1 MKNRMRLSSHTLG
14 FDSENKK
21 QLIGP
26 LVFMIFCLLFVIIS
40 ILFYLRSNTQEPLT
54 NGVSNSVISIIQDQ
68 QTLDLSSLSRY
79 PTPADDLPI
88 TTDRAPAFAFSA
100 AYAQSDLWH
109 LVYFATDEDKPLQ
122 QHEIELIMTATDRDI
137 VIAQPINSLQAGT
150 YCLYERDWFNRSS
163 LPTHYCF
170 EMKG

>member
-1 MKNRMRLSSHTLG
+1 MNRVTLTYHTLA

-26 LVFMIFCLLFVIIS
+26 IIFMICGLLFVIIS

-54 NGVSNSVISIIQDQ
+54 NGASNSVISIIQDQ
-68 QTLDLSSLSRY
+68 ETLDLSSLSKH

-88 TTDRAPAFAFSA
+88 TTDTAPAFAFSA

-109 LVYFATDEDKPLQ
+109 LVYFGADEDRLLQ
-122 QHEIELIMTATDRDI
+122 QHEIELIMTSTDRGLVI
-137 VIAQPINSLQAGT
+137 VEPINSLQAGT
-150 YCLYERDWFNRSS
+150 YCFYERDWFDRSS

>member
-1 MKNRMRLSSHTLG
+1 MNRVTLTYHTLA
-14 FDSENKK
+14 FDSQKKK

-26 LVFMIFCLLFVIIS
+26 IIFMICCLLFVIIS
-40 ILFYLRSNTQEPLT
+40 ILFYLRSNTQGFLT
-54 NGVSNSVISIIQDQ
+54 NRVSNSVISIIQDQ
-68 QTLDLSSLSRY
+68 ETLDLSSLSKH

-88 TTDRAPAFAFSA
+88 ITTDTAPAFAFSA

-109 LVYFATDEDKPLQ
+109 LVYFGADEDRLLQ
-122 QHEIELIMTATDRDI
+122 QHEIEFIMTSTDRGVVI
-137 VIAQPINSLQAGT
+137 VEPTNSLQAGI
-150 YCLYERDWFNRSS
+150 YCFYERDWFDRSS